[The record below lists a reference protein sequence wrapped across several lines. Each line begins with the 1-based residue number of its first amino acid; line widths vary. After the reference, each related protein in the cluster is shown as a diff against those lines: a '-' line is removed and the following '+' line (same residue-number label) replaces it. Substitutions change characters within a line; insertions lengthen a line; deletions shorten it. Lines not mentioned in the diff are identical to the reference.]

1 MKFYKTGGISIKMK
15 TIRKK
20 IMCMHMSVRKKTQRI
35 TANDDLIIGDVI
47 IP

>member
-20 IMCMHMSVRKKTQRI
+20 IMCMHMSVRKKQRI
-35 TANDDLIIGDVI
+35 TANDDQIIGDVI